1 VAEGVRVL
9 QKELAVFEQHR
20 QEWLRSHPGD
30 FVVISNATVAGFYP
44 DYESAF
50 RAGLGMFGVQAS
62 FLVKQ
67 VWAEEPVY
75 LIH

>member
-1 VAEGVRVL
+1 MAADERKLTGEL
-9 QKELAVFEQHR
+9 QIFERHKM
-20 QEWLRSHPGD
+20 EWVRSHPGE
-30 FVVISNATVAGFYP
+30 FVVIAGTKIEGFYS

-50 RAGLGMFGVQAS
+50 RAGLKAAGLGS
-62 FLVKQ
+62 NFLVKQ